1 MDLSFSRI
9 ALIAVGLAATGAA
22 SAALAHKGAKGIVGE
37 RMMMMKHMGDGMKN
51 LSHMVT
57 GKAPFKANRVESIAT
72 MLKTHA
78 EKIPSQFP
86 KGSLQKPTEALPVI
100 WEKWDEFKTQAEA
113 LAKLAIE
120 LEGSATTGQA
130 ASLAVFAK
138 IGKSCSA
145 CHEVFRLKKE
155 K

>member
-1 MDLSFSRI
+1 MMHSRFSRI
-9 ALIAVGLAATGAA
+9 ALVAVALAATGT
-22 SAALAHKGAKGIVGE
+22 SAVLAHKGAKGIVGE

-51 LSHMVT
+51 LSKMVT

-78 EKIPSQFP
+78 EEIPSQFP

-100 WEKWDEFKTQAEA
+100 WEKWDDFKAQAED
-113 LAKLAIE
+113 LAKLAVE
-120 LEGSATTGQA
+120 LESSVASGQA

-145 CHEVFRLKKE
+145 CHDVFRLKKE